1 MAEGDV
7 AAVAGAGTGAGG
19 ALRFRKPFT
28 QQEPISEAAI
38 ARAVEV
44 MRSGRLHRYNALEG
58 EIAEAAL
65 LEESYA
71 DWQGA
76 RYCLAC
82 ASGGY
87 ALRVALLAA
96 GLRPGEPVLANAYT
110 LAPVP
115 GAIHGAGG
123 VPVFVEIGRDWR
135 IDPADL
141 DAKAAASGARFLMLS
156 HMRGHIADMDAVTAI
171 CEARGIAMVEDC
183 AHTMGAAWGGKRS
196 GNFGRVAAFSTQT
209 YKHLNSGE
217 GGILTT
223 DDAEIAARAIVTSG
237 SYMLYERHR
246 ARPPAEVFERIR
258 LDTPNYSGRMDNL
271 RAAILRAEL
280 PLLDGRI
287 ARWNALYA
295 AMEEALADAPGIEV
309 VPIPERETHVGSSF
323 QFHATGPGTAGM
335 PAFLLACARRGVEL
349 KWFGAEAPAGFT
361 SRFDSWR
368 YLGAP
373 QALPRTLETLAT
385 TVDLRLPL
393 TFGVEDCRTIAAI
406 IAEEA
411 GRVPAAEDWADIS
424 A

>member
-1 MAEGDV
+1 MAEDG
-7 AAVAGAGTGAGG
+7 VAGVPVAET
-19 ALRFRKPFT
+19 RFEKPFT
-28 QQEPISEAAI
+28 QQEPISEGAI
-38 ARAVEV
+38 ERAVEV
-44 MRSGRLHRYNALEG
+44 MRSGRLHRYNTAEG
-58 EIAEAAL
+58 EVSEAAL
-65 LEESYA
+65 LEEAYA
-71 DWQGA
+71 AWQGA

-87 ALRVALLAA
+87 ALRVGLIAA
-96 GLRPGEPVLANAYT
+96 GLKPGDPVLANAYT

-135 IDPADL
+135 LDPADL

-156 HMRGHIADMDAVTAI
+156 HMRGHIADMSAVMAI
-171 CEARGIAMVEDC
+171 CEARAITLIEDC

-217 GGILTT
+217 GGFLTT
-223 DDAEIAARAIVTSG
+223 DDPEIAARAIVTSG

-246 ARPPAEVFERIR
+246 ARPPAEAFEAIR
-258 LDTPNYSGRMDNL
+258 LETPNYSGRMDNL

-280 PLLDGRI
+280 QLIDQRI

-295 AMEEALADAPGIEV
+295 TMEEALAGAPGIEV
-309 VPIPERETHVGSSF
+309 VPIPEAETHVGSSF
-323 QFHATGPGTAGM
+323 QFHATGPGAEGM
-335 PAFLLACARRGVEL
+335 PAFLAASARRGVEL
-349 KWFGAEAPAGFT
+349 KWFGAPQPAGFT

-373 QALPRTLETLAT
+373 QPLPRTLETLAT
-385 TVDLRLPL
+385 TVDMRLPL
-393 TFGVEDCRTIAAI
+393 TFDEADCRLIASI

-411 GRVPAAEDWADIS
+411 QRFPAAQDWAELP